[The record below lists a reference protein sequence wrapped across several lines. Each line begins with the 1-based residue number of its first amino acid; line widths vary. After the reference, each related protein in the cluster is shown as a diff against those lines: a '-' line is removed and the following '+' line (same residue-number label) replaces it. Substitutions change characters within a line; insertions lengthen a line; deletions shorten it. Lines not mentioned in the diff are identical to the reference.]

1 MVRYPF
7 FKTIVLILSKTK
19 MKLIILKETK
29 DHNDFFENYI
39 FVLTFQRTSSGF
51 LLFKLQVKMLKIDSK
66 TLL

>member
-7 FKTIVLILSKTK
+7 FKTIELILSKTK

-39 FVLTFQRTSSGF
+39 FVLTFQRTSSDF

>member
-1 MVRYPF
+1 
-7 FKTIVLILSKTK
+7 

-39 FVLTFQRTSSGF
+39 FVLTFQRTSSDF

>member
-39 FVLTFQRTSSGF
+39 FVLTFQRTSSDF